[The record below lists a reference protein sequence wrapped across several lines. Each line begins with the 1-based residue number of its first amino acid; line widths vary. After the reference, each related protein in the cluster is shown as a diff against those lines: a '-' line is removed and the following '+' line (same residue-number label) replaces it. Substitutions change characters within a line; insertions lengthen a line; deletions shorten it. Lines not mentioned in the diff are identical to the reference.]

1 MNDLYKTVF
10 LQMSQEGT
18 AQHLVLQQRHKEE
31 PVPHIRSVL
40 LESRGSHVM
49 LHLTV
54 HSPVKVPK
62 GRSALSPTAQI
73 ERDKVTTKETC
84 LFVCYLICPN
94 VSPLI
99 KAVDQVKQPN
109 KIYVNYLR

>member
-10 LQMSQEGT
+10 LQVSQEGT
-18 AQHLVLQQRHKEE
+18 AQHLVLQQRHEEE

-40 LESRGSHVM
+40 LENRGSHVM

-62 GRSALSPTAQI
+62 GKSALSPAAQI
-73 ERDKVTTKETC
+73 ERDKVTSKEVY
-84 LFVCYLICPN
+84 LFVCY
-94 VSPLI
+94 
-99 KAVDQVKQPN
+99 
-109 KIYVNYLR
+109 